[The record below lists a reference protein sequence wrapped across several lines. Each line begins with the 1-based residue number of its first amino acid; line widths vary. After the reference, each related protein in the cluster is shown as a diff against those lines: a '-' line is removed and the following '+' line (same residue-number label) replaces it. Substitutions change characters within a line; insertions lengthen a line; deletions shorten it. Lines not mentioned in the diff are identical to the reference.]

1 MGIDYDKIDDRALAL
16 RQWNIPPSRM
26 RSGSIEPL
34 SRGIHRV
41 LTFPRLHNGLQNTQ
55 SGW

>member
-16 RQWNIPPSRM
+16 RQWSNPASRT

-41 LTFPRLHNGLQNTQ
+41 LTFPRLRNGLQNWQ